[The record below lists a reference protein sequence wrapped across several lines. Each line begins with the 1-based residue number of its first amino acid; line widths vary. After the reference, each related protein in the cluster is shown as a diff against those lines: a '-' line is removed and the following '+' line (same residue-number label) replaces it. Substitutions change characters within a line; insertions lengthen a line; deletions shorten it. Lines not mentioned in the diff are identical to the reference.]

1 MAAVTKNLGFEITT
15 STSYEQA
22 DLERAR
28 RNHFKSDQSCLE
40 TSIHFVFL
48 SGLLNLGDTALM
60 EDAEN
65 GFYSHFSQIQTIHR
79 YGKFHVGGPF
89 ILDPSQQRKPLCFK
103 QEQFRKFRTLRTP
116 SAKTFTKF
124 SDDIKFGAANA
135 KSIFDA
141 GLSPH
146 VVARGARAIRKAA
159 VKMFA
164 MITPIIGKDEEDVKP
179 KYDDALRYVPI
190 DGGLAQLSASTGIN
204 V

>member
-22 DLERAR
+22 YVVAKRFD
-28 RNHFKSDQSCLE
+28 
-40 TSIHFVFL
+40 
-48 SGLLNLGDTALM
+48 LGDTALM

-103 QEQFRKFRTLRTP
+103 QEHLQ
-116 SAKTFTKF
+116 F